1 VNSLLNLTYEKL
13 DRVLISTDMGT
24 PSTGNNQP
32 MFKFEL
38 GWLRRD
44 GIMEMVNNV
53 WDSVDYTEDSV
64 RCWQ

>member
-1 VNSLLNLTYEKL
+1 
-13 DRVLISTDMGT
+13 MGT

-53 WDSVDYTEDSV
+53 WDSVDYMEDSV